1 MKDAGRAQGVEL
13 DVRPRLVTDMF
24 DATVAKHRAR
34 RAIDFMGRHV
44 SYGELEHEVAR
55 AAAGLQRRGVA
66 PGTRVALC
74 LPNTPHYPILFLATL
89 RLGGVV
95 VNVNPLYV
103 ERELRHL
110 LQDSGASVIAT
121 IDLPDVHARVC
132 RVAAE
137 LGLAH
142 VITCRVAE
150 ALPLAKSLAYR
161 LLRRKDI
168 AATPRGAQ
176 HVAYPDLLA
185 GGGTATPVSVRP
197 DDLAVLQ
204 YTGGTTGVPKG
215 AMLSHANLVAN
226 ADAMTVHVG
235 GEREDQDRVIGVL
248 PLFHV
253 FALTTVLLLSIRVG
267 AQMVLLPRYDLDQTL
282 KAIAR
287 TRPTFLPAVPTI
299 FNAMAGAA
307 GKQRIDLSGMRACI
321 SGGAPLPGE
330 VREAFERDTGGRLVE
345 GYGLSEASP
354 IITCNPIDGPDKPGS
369 AGRPFPGT
377 TIEIRAPDGERELR
391 AIGDRGEICAR
402 GPQVMAGYWHRP
414 AETEAVLNDG
424 LLRTG
429 DIGYLDEDGYLFI
442 VDRIKDVILA
452 GGYNVYPRVIEDALY
467 EHPMVVEAVVIG
479 VPDAY
484 RGQAPKAFVTLKDGE
499 TVDVGA
505 LRAFLA
511 ERLSKI
517 ELPREIEVRDTLP
530 KTLIGKLSKKELVA
544 EEEAR
549 TAGAADRTRGET
561 MVDG

>member
-1 MKDAGRAQGVEL
+1 
-13 DVRPRLVTDMF
+13 
-24 DATVAKHRAR
+24 
-34 RAIDFMGRHV
+34 
-44 SYGELEHEVAR
+44 
-55 AAAGLQRRGVA
+55 
-66 PGTRVALC
+66 VALC

-287 TRPTFLPAVPTI
+287 TRPTFLPAVPSTCRGC
-299 FNAMAGAA
+299 APASRAGRRCRARCARRSSATPA
-307 GKQRIDLSGMRACI
+307 GGWS
-321 SGGAPLPGE
+321 
-330 VREAFERDTGGRLVE
+330 RDTDCRKRRRSSPATRSTGRTSRDRRA
-345 GYGLSEASP
+345 GPFPARRSRSARRTASANCARSA
-354 IITCNPIDGPDKPGS
+354 IAARS
-369 AGRPFPGT
+369 ARAGR
-377 TIEIRAPDGERELR
+377 R
-391 AIGDRGEICAR
+391 
-402 GPQVMAGYWHRP
+402 
-414 AETEAVLNDG
+414 
-424 LLRTG
+424 
-429 DIGYLDEDGYLFI
+429 
-442 VDRIKDVILA
+442 
-452 GGYNVYPRVIEDALY
+452 
-467 EHPMVVEAVVIG
+467 
-479 VPDAY
+479 
-484 RGQAPKAFVTLKDGE
+484 
-499 TVDVGA
+499 
-505 LRAFLA
+505 
-511 ERLSKI
+511 
-517 ELPREIEVRDTLP
+517 
-530 KTLIGKLSKKELVA
+530 
-544 EEEAR
+544 
-549 TAGAADRTRGET
+549 
-561 MVDG
+561 